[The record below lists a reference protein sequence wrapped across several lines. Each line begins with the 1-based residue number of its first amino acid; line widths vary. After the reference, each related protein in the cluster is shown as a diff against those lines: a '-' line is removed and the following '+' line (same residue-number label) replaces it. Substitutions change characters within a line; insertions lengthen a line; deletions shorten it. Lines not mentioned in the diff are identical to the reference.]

1 MVDNIRAADFQTR
14 HLLRA
19 LGAGE
24 PYRVARALATEACFS
39 SSAGLSASAR
49 SAQLCAGAREAA
61 ARSGHPHALG
71 MATFAQGFVATLEGR
86 YREARALCHEA
97 VRQFRDHCTS
107 VTWEVTVMQQLELAC
122 MHYGGDLPA
131 LTTEVP
137 ALRREAVA
145 RGDLFAAANLGTW
158 IASSAW
164 LVEDD
169 VAGALRAIAEANA
182 SWGRGT
188 FLLQDY
194 WHFYAEVQVDLYA
207 GDAAAAWRRIEERW
221 PELRRSLLLRI
232 EGIRVEAHW
241 VRARAALRLYE
252 EQGDPALLRAA
263 ERDADVIARAAFT
276 WGAPAAD
283 LVRAAVAR
291 ARGELTTAG
300 SLAARG
306 AAGLD
311 TVGVSLYAASARKD
325 VEWMKARGVRDP
337 AALMRLY
344 APGL

>member
-1 MVDNIRAADFQTR
+1 M
-14 HLLRA
+14 
-19 LGAGE
+19 
-24 PYRVARALATEACFS
+24 
-39 SSAGLSASAR
+39 
-49 SAQLCAGAREAA
+49 
-61 ARSGHPHALG
+61 
-71 MATFAQGFVATLEGR
+71 
-86 YREARALCHEA
+86 
-97 VRQFRDHCTS
+97 
-107 VTWEVTVMQQLELAC
+107 
-122 MHYGGDLPA
+122 
-131 LTTEVP
+131 
-137 ALRREAVA
+137 
-145 RGDLFAAANLGTW
+145 
-158 IASSAW
+158 
-164 LVEDD
+164 
-169 VAGALRAIAEANA
+169 
-182 SWGRGT
+182 
-188 FLLQDY
+188 
-194 WHFYAEVQVDLYA
+194 DLYA
-207 GDAAAAWRRIEERW
+207 GDAAAAWRRVEERW

-291 ARGELTTAG
+291 ARGEHTTAAT
-300 SLAARG
+300 LAARG

-311 TVGVSLYAASARKD
+311 AVGVSLYAASARKD